1 LRGEIISMPLKPGQ
15 SPDPDARPQRRTFTA
30 EFKARI
36 LAEYDAA
43 PDAAARGAILR
54 RERLYGSHILDWRKA
69 RDAGA
74 AAGLTDRRQSAARAA
89 KKAETAEFA
98 RLQRENARLQAE
110 LAKTQTALQI
120 MGKAHALLELLSES
134 ADTAPTPNPS
144 SPRRSR
150 R

>member
-1 LRGEIISMPLKPGQ
+1 MVLKPHE
-15 SPDPDARPQRRTFTA
+15 SPDLDARPQRRTFTA

-36 LAEYDAA
+36 LDEYDTA

-74 AAGLTDRRQSAARAA
+74 SAGLTDRRQAAARAA
-89 KKAETAEFA
+89 KKAENAELA
-98 RLQRENARLQAE
+98 RLRRENARLQAE
-110 LAKTQTALQI
+110 LAKTETALQI

-134 ADTAPTPNPS
+134 ADSAPMPNLS

>member
-1 LRGEIISMPLKPGQ
+1 MTFQPGE

-36 LAEYDAA
+36 LDEYESA

-69 RDAGA
+69 RDTGA
-74 AAGLTDRRQSAARAA
+74 AAGLTDRRQAAARAA
-89 KKAETAEFA
+89 KKAENAELA
-98 RLQRENARLQAE
+98 RLQRQNARLQAE
-110 LAKTQTALQI
+110 LAKTQTALEI

-134 ADTAPTPNPS
+134 AEAVPTPNLS

>member
-1 LRGEIISMPLKPGQ
+1 MTSKPHEN
-15 SPDPDARPQRRTFTA
+15 PDPDARPQRRTFTA

-74 AAGLTDRRQSAARAA
+74 AAGLTDRRQAAARAA
-89 KKAETAEFA
+89 KKAENAELA
-98 RLQRENARLQAE
+98 RLQRENARLQAK
-110 LAKTQTALQI
+110 LAKTETALQI

-134 ADTAPTPNPS
+134 AEAAPIPS
-144 SPRRSR
+144 SSSSR
-150 R
+150 RTRR

>member
-1 LRGEIISMPLKPGQ
+1 MTSKPPGE
-15 SPDPDARPQRRTFTA
+15 PDPDARPQRRTFTA

-54 RERLYGSHILDWRKA
+54 RERLYGSHILDWRNA

-74 AAGLTDRRQSAARAA
+74 AAGLVDRRQSAARAA
-89 KKAETAEFA
+89 KTAESAELA
-98 RLQRENARLQAE
+98 RLRRTNARLEAE
-110 LAKTQTALQI
+110 LAKTQTALDI

-144 SPRRSR
+144 WNRRRPR
-150 R
+150 

>member
-1 LRGEIISMPLKPGQ
+1 MPEKPPG
-15 SPDPDARPQRRTFTA
+15 SDDLDAKPVRRTFTP

-43 PDAAARGAILR
+43 TDAATRGAILR

-74 AAGLTDRRQSAARAA
+74 AAGLADRRQSAVRTA
-89 KKAETAEFA
+89 KSAESAELA
-98 RLQRENARLQAE
+98 RLRRQNARLETE
-110 LAKTQTALQI
+110 LVKTRTALDI

-134 ADTAPTPNPS
+134 AEIAPTPPPS
-144 SPRRSR
+144 SSR
-150 R
+150 RTPR

>member
-1 LRGEIISMPLKPGQ
+1 MTLKPFQ
-15 SPDPDARPQRRTFTA
+15 SPDLDARPQRRTFTA

-36 LAEYDAA
+36 LDEYDAA
-43 PDAAARGAILR
+43 PDSGARGAILR

-74 AAGLTDRRQSAARAA
+74 AAGLTDRRQAAARAA
-89 KKAETAEFA
+89 KKAENAELA

-110 LAKTQTALQI
+110 LNKTQTALQI

-134 ADTAPTPNPS
+134 AEATPMPTPS
-144 SPRRSR
+144 SPRPR
-150 R
+150 RR

>member
-1 LRGEIISMPLKPGQ
+1 MTSKPHE
-15 SPDPDARPQRRTFTA
+15 SLDPDARPQRRTFTA

-36 LAEYDAA
+36 LDEYDAA

-74 AAGLTDRRQSAARAA
+74 AAGLTDRRQAAARAA
-89 KKAETAEFA
+89 KKAENAELA
-98 RLQRENARLQAE
+98 RLQRENVRLQSE
-110 LAKTQTALQI
+110 LNKTQTALQI

-134 ADTAPTPNPS
+134 AEATPTPS
-144 SPRRSR
+144 SSSSRRSR

>member
-1 LRGEIISMPLKPGQ
+1 LRS
-15 SPDPDARPQRRTFTA
+15 SSAN
-30 EFKARI
+30 
-36 LAEYDAA
+36 
-43 PDAAARGAILR
+43 
-54 RERLYGSHILDWRKA
+54 WRKA

-74 AAGLTDRRQSAARAA
+74 AAGLTDRRQAAARAV
-89 KKAETAEFA
+89 KKAENAELS

-134 ADTAPTPNPS
+134 ADTAPMPNPP

>member
-1 LRGEIISMPLKPGQ
+1 MSSKPHE
-15 SPDPDARPQRRTFTA
+15 SLDPDARPQRRTFTA

-36 LAEYDAA
+36 LDEYDAA
-43 PDAAARGAILR
+43 PDATARGAILR

-74 AAGLTDRRQSAARAA
+74 AAGLTDRRQAAARAA
-89 KKAETAEFA
+89 KKAENAELA

-110 LAKTQTALQI
+110 LSKTQTALSI

-134 ADTAPTPNPS
+134 AEATPTPNPS

>member
-1 LRGEIISMPLKPGQ
+1 MAAQPTGFDDL
-15 SPDPDARPQRRTFTA
+15 DARPVRRTFTA

-36 LAEYDAA
+36 LDEHDAA

-74 AAGLTDRRQSAARAA
+74 AAGLTDRRQSAERTR
-89 KKAETAEFA
+89 KNTETAELT
-98 RLQRENARLQAE
+98 RLRRQNSRLENE
-110 LAKTQTALQI
+110 LTKTRTALDI

-134 ADTAPTPNPS
+134 AEPPTPAS
-144 SPRRSR
+144 SSARRIPR
-150 R
+150 

>member
-1 LRGEIISMPLKPGQ
+1 MLKPHE
-15 SPDPDARPQRRTFTA
+15 SPDLDARPQRRTFTA

-36 LAEYDAA
+36 LDEYDTA

-74 AAGLTDRRQSAARAA
+74 SAGLTDRRQAAARAA
-89 KKAETAEFA
+89 KKAENAELA
-98 RLQRENARLQAE
+98 RLRRENARLQAE
-110 LAKTQTALQI
+110 LAKTETALQI

-134 ADTAPTPNPS
+134 ADSAPMPNLS

>member
-1 LRGEIISMPLKPGQ
+1 MTSKPHE
-15 SPDPDARPQRRTFTA
+15 SLDPDARPQRRTFTA

-36 LAEYDAA
+36 LDEYDAA

-74 AAGLTDRRQSAARAA
+74 AAGLTDRRQASVRAA
-89 KKAETAEFA
+89 KKAENAELA
-98 RLQRENARLQAE
+98 RLQRENARLQTE
-110 LAKTQTALQI
+110 LSKTQTALAI

-134 ADTAPTPNPS
+134 AEVAPTSNPS
-144 SPRRSR
+144 WSRRSR

>member
-1 LRGEIISMPLKPGQ
+1 MTLKPSE
-15 SPDPDARPQRRTFTA
+15 SPDLDARPVRRTFTA

-36 LAEYDAA
+36 LDEYDAA

-69 RDAGA
+69 RDAGV

-89 KKAETAEFA
+89 KKAETAELA
-98 RLQRENARLQAE
+98 RLRRENSRLQAE
-110 LAKTQTALQI
+110 LSKTQTALDI

-134 ADTAPTPNPS
+134 ADTAATPNTS

>member
-1 LRGEIISMPLKPGQ
+1 MTSKPHEN
-15 SPDPDARPQRRTFTA
+15 PDPDARPQRRTFTA

-89 KKAETAEFA
+89 KKAENAELA
-98 RLQRENARLQAE
+98 RLQRENARLQAK
-110 LAKTQTALQI
+110 LAKTETALSI
-120 MGKAHALLELLSES
+120 MGKVPSLLFER
-134 ADTAPTPNPS
+134 A
-144 SPRRSR
+144 RSGLKMIAAAR
-150 R
+150 

>member
-1 LRGEIISMPLKPGQ
+1 MAEQLTGSGDL
-15 SPDPDARPQRRTFTA
+15 DARPVRRTFTA

-36 LAEYDAA
+36 LDEYDAA

-74 AAGLTDRRQSAARAA
+74 AAGLTDRRQSAERTR
-89 KKAETAEFA
+89 KNTETAELA
-98 RLQRENARLQAE
+98 RLRRQNTRLENE
-110 LAKTQTALQI
+110 LAKTRTALDI

-134 ADTAPTPNPS
+134 ADTATPPPS
-144 SPRRSR
+144 SARRIPR
-150 R
+150 

>member
-1 LRGEIISMPLKPGQ
+1 MAAQPTGSDDL
-15 SPDPDARPQRRTFTA
+15 DARPVRRTFTA

-36 LAEYDAA
+36 LDEYDAA

-74 AAGLTDRRQSAARAA
+74 AAGLTDRRQSAERTR
-89 KKAETAEFA
+89 KNTETAELT
-98 RLQRENARLQAE
+98 RLRRQNSRLENE
-110 LAKTQTALQI
+110 LAKTRTALDI

-134 ADTAPTPNPS
+134 AEPPTPTPS
-144 SPRRSR
+144 WARRTPR
-150 R
+150 

>member
-1 LRGEIISMPLKPGQ
+1 MSSKPHE
-15 SPDPDARPQRRTFTA
+15 SLDPDARPQRRTFTA

-36 LAEYDAA
+36 LDEYESA
-43 PDAAARGAILR
+43 PDSAARGAILR

-89 KKAETAEFA
+89 KKAENAELA
-98 RLQRENARLQAE
+98 RLQRENARLQGE
-110 LAKTQTALQI
+110 LAKTQTALSI

-134 ADTAPTPNPS
+134 ADTVPTPNPS

>member
-1 LRGEIISMPLKPGQ
+1 MTSKPHE
-15 SPDPDARPQRRTFTA
+15 SLDPDARPQRRTFTA

-36 LAEYDAA
+36 LDEYESA

-89 KKAETAEFA
+89 KKAENAELA
-98 RLQRENARLQAE
+98 RLQRENARLQTE
-110 LAKTQTALQI
+110 LSKTKTALDI

-134 ADTAPTPNPS
+134 AETAPMPNLS
-144 SPRRSR
+144 SSR
-150 R
+150 RGRR

>member
-1 LRGEIISMPLKPGQ
+1 MTSKPHE
-15 SPDPDARPQRRTFTA
+15 SLDPNARPQRRTFTA

-36 LAEYDAA
+36 LDEYDAA
-43 PDAAARGAILR
+43 ADAAARGAILR

-74 AAGLTDRRQSAARAA
+74 TAGLTDRRQAAVRAA
-89 KKAETAEFA
+89 KKAENAELA
-98 RLQRENARLQAE
+98 RLQRENARLQTE
-110 LAKTQTALQI
+110 LAKTKTALDI

-134 ADTAPTPNPS
+134 AETAPTPKPS
-144 SPRRSR
+144 SPRPGR

>member
-1 LRGEIISMPLKPGQ
+1 MSSKPHE
-15 SPDPDARPQRRTFTA
+15 SLDPDARPQRRTFTA

-36 LAEYDAA
+36 LDEYDAA

-69 RDAGA
+69 REAGA
-74 AAGLTDRRQSAARAA
+74 AAGLTDRRQGVARAA
-89 KKAETAEFA
+89 KKAENVELS

-110 LAKTQTALQI
+110 LSKTQTALQI

-134 ADTAPTPNPS
+134 AEVAPMPNPS

>member
-1 LRGEIISMPLKPGQ
+1 MTFQPGE

-36 LAEYDAA
+36 LDEYESA

-89 KKAETAEFA
+89 KKAENAELA
-98 RLQRENARLQAE
+98 RLQRQNARLQAE
-110 LAKTQTALQI
+110 LAKTQTALEI

-134 ADTAPTPNPS
+134 ADTAPMSNLS
-144 SPRRSR
+144 SSR
-150 R
+150 RARR

>member
-1 LRGEIISMPLKPGQ
+1 MASQATGSDDL
-15 SPDPDARPQRRTFTA
+15 DARPVRRTFTA

-36 LAEYDAA
+36 LDEYDAA

-74 AAGLTDRRQSAARAA
+74 AAGLTDRRQSAERTR
-89 KKAETAEFA
+89 KNTETAELT
-98 RLQRENARLQAE
+98 RLRRQNSRLENE
-110 LAKTQTALQI
+110 LAKTRTALDI

-134 ADTAPTPNPS
+134 AEPPTPTPS
-144 SPRRSR
+144 WARRTPR
-150 R
+150 